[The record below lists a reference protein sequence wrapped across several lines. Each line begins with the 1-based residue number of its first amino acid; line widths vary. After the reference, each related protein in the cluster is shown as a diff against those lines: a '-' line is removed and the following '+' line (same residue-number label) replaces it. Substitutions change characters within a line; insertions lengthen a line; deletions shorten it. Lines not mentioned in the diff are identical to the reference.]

1 MTSNTASSF
10 FVRFAEQSKQFPW
23 FRTGLITGV
32 IVCSLSAVVLSGVQ
46 LRIETQKY
54 IKCLPFDYYLT
65 QATSLESDTL
75 DFGDLVYL
83 SGDFSPTH
91 FPDNTEILKMV
102 GAQSGDAISREGD
115 AFFINGQLAGHLTDA
130 YDAFVADGD
139 TYIIPDGKVWLI
151 ASSAQAVDSRY
162 FGPVN
167 VAQLLGRG
175 YALF

>member
-1 MTSNTASSF
+1 MVSNTAAVF
-10 FVRFAEQSKQFPW
+10 LARFAEQSKQFPW
-23 FRTGLITGV
+23 FRTGLIAGA
-32 IVCSLSAVVLSGVQ
+32 IVCSLTAIVLSGVQ

-65 QATSLESDTL
+65 QASSVESDTL
-75 DFGDLVYL
+75 DYGDLVYL
-83 SGDFSPTH
+83 SGDFSPQH

-102 GAQSGDAISREGD
+102 GAQSGDAISRKAD
-115 AFFINGQLAGHLTDA
+115 AFFINGQLAGYLTDA
-130 YDAFVADGD
+130 YDAFVDDGD
-139 TYIIPDGKVWLI
+139 TYVIPEGKVWLI

-167 VAQLLGRG
+167 ASQLLGRG